1 MLDFG
6 EKIADGKP
14 ETVLADPRVRSAYFG
29 VQSEEG
35 RDEVA
40 QSKHRDEVAQSKHR
54 DEVRPEQRRRATDQR
69 PLVLLRRNRR
79 APIGERRRRARHRLL
94 CARPERAGKTTLGGC
109 VAGLLRTGRGSVV
122 FDGVDISEEPLH
134 HRARRGLAYV
144 PGGGDIFPA
153 LTVADN
159 LMIGA
164 PSVSRAAR
172 REMIEEAEQIFP
184 VVASRQNSL
193 AGMLSGGEQQM
204 VSLARILV
212 TEPRLAV
219 IDELSHG
226 LAPAIVDQLFRTLAT
241 RKGNTTFLLI
251 EQYLQR
257 SYALAD
263 TLLVLSRGEVT
274 YSGSTSAA
282 SRAEIEAS
290 YLGDGDQTSGHVPT
304 PTPGLV
310 TQAPAQS

>member
-1 MLDFG
+1 VRKASTVTRSRKASTVTKSRDGSTVTESGLNGGAALQINDLSYSYDG
-6 EKIADGKP
+6 IAALRSVSVDVAPG
-14 ETVLADPRVRSAYFG
+14 TVCC
-29 VQSEEG
+29 
-35 RDEVA
+35 
-40 QSKHRDEVAQSKHR
+40 
-54 DEVRPEQRRRATDQR
+54 
-69 PLVLLRRNRR
+69 VLGPN
-79 APIGERRRRARHRLL
+79 G
-94 CARPERAGKTTLGGC
+94 AGKTTLGGC

-304 PTPGLV
+304 PIPGVV
-310 TQAPAQS
+310 TQAPAQADPPAEADAAAAAHVPNHEAT